1 MRIDDTNIS
10 LKKMYGFHFP
20 YSRQRPVSTGPDR
33 PKQRTLTATS
43 SMSNIGKHLF
53 GNSKDKRSGRDT
65 DEAILDYDLMYPSTP
80 RESSI
85 DNPRDSGSRRNEQMS
100 YASEEFEY
108 KDGIESEYDEYS
120 RRRLSTDSRNS
131 RRQNTYKPYSF
142 MDVSIASCRG
152 YPGSQDCT
160 SVIEGFPNVLT
171 AYKNGTD
178 GDFIQC
184 VIVRDRS
191 GFQAK
196 MSPSYELRLQESNK
210 TLILAKKM
218 NMNRTSNYHLFDMT
232 RAQVGTVLSKKSGN
246 YLGKLRAR
254 NTQRTEY
261 LLLNDAPDRQEV
273 AGFVFDRADSMMDIR
288 EGIRPRKLTVIIP
301 PLSSEG
307 LSVPHYVKGN
317 EQDVSVIDMLRA
329 PSSPEKHGMHIFE
342 TKEPVF
348 VNGNFR
354 LNFHGRV
361 SVPSIKNF
369 QIVSDFDIDHIVLQ
383 FGKVNDDRF
392 HLDFKTPFNA
402 FQAFA
407 LALSQFNL

>member
-1 MRIDDTNIS
+1 
-10 LKKMYGFHFP
+10 
-20 YSRQRPVSTGPDR
+20 
-33 PKQRTLTATS
+33 
-43 SMSNIGKHLF
+43 MSNIGKHLF
-53 GNSKDKRSGRDT
+53 GTTKDKRTGKDKEET
-65 DEAILDYDLMYPSTP
+65 FLDYDLMYPST
-80 RESSI
+80 RDSSV
-85 DNPRDSGSRRNEQMS
+85 DNPCDSRGRQNLNIS
-100 YASEEFEY
+100 YISEEFEY
-108 KDGIESEYDEYS
+108 KDGIESEFDEYS
-120 RRRLSTDSRNS
+120 RRRLSSDSRNS
-131 RRQNTYKPYSF
+131 RQQNTYKPYSF
-142 MDVSIASCRG
+142 MDVSIASSLG
-152 YPGSQDCT
+152 YPGSQDCI

-171 AYKNGTD
+171 AYKTGTD
-178 GDFIQC
+178 SDFIQC

-196 MSPSYELRLQESNK
+196 ISPSYELRLQETNK
-210 TLILAKKM
+210 ILILAKKM

-232 RAQVGTVLSKKSGN
+232 KSQAGAVLTKKSAN

-261 LLLNDAPDRQEV
+261 LLVNDAPDRQEV
-273 AGFVFDRADSMMDIR
+273 AGFLFDRADSMMDAR

-307 LSVPHYVKGN
+307 LSLPHLVKDN
-317 EQDVSVIDMLRA
+317 EPESSITDMLRS
-329 PSSPEKHGMHIFE
+329 PLSSDKHGMHIFE
-342 TKEPVF
+342 SKEPAF

-354 LNFHGRV
+354 LNFRGRV